1 MLTYILEIT
10 TRSKKEITNRSR
22 FKGLQ
27 IRARGITNRS
37 SLRDFKSGQKD

>member
-10 TRSKKEITNRSR
+10 KHSNKEITNRSR

-27 IRARGITNRS
+27 IGARGITNRS
-37 SLRDFKSGQKD
+37 SLRDFNSGQKD

>member
-10 TRSKKEITNRSR
+10 KRSKKEITNRNR

-27 IRARGITNRS
+27 IGARGITNRS
-37 SLRDFKSGQKD
+37 SLRGFKSGQKN